1 MFLANNVSKNGGA
14 IFAIQRE

>member
-14 IFAIQRE
+14 IFAI